1 MSKSTDTSIKLLVL
15 YDILSKMTDEEHA
28 LSTNEIIAE
37 LNKRGIPVSRKV
49 LPSDIALLNKYG
61 YEILSYVKKARYYY
75 VAQHTF
81 DTAEI
86 TMLVDAIR
94 ASKLTEQRKNT
105 LTDKLYST
113 VGLHRNPQSLEN
125 IITLNTSMSGNSSIV
140 YNIDFIDRAIREKK
154 KISFLYFTLDENK
167 KKCYRS
173 NKKRYVFNPLTMIWN
188 KDNYYLL
195 CYDDKHDGL
204 SRYRIDRMDDVQI
217 EEAPCLEKDEF
228 ANFNVDTYR
237 KQIFSMFGG
246 ELQEVEIQFDKDMLG
261 DIFDRFGTDIKI
273 GKIDDN
279 TFKSA
284 VDVQISRTF
293 FIWVVGTLG
302 KVKVISPISVVDEF
316 GKFVEQIQDSYGV

>member
-15 YDILSKMTDEEHA
+15 YDILSKMTDGEHA
-28 LSTNEIIAE
+28 LSTNEIIDE

-61 YEILSYVKKARYYY
+61 YEVLSYVKKARYYY

-94 ASKLTEQRKNT
+94 ASKLTEQRKNA
-105 LTDKLYST
+105 LTEKLYST
-113 VGLHRNPQSLEN
+113 VGLHRNPKSLTNIISLEK
-125 IITLNTSMSGNSSIV
+125 ITSGNSSIV
-140 YNIDFIDRAIREKK
+140 YNIDFIDRAIRERKK
-154 KISFLYFTLDENK
+154 VSFRYFILDENK
-167 KKCYRS
+167 KKFYRC
-173 NKKRYVFNPLTMIWN
+173 NGERYVFNPLTMIWN

-204 SRYRIDRMDDVQI
+204 SRYRIDRMDDVKV
-217 EEAPCLEKDEF
+217 EDASRLEKDEF
-228 ANFNVDTYR
+228 ADFNIDAYR

-246 ELQEVEIQFDKDMLG
+246 DLQKVEIQFDKEMLG
-261 DIFDRFGTDIKI
+261 DIYDRFGLDIKI
-273 GKIDDN
+273 NKIDDTTFN
-279 TFKSA
+279 TKLNIQ
-284 VDVQISRTF
+284 VSRTF

-302 KVKVISPISVVDEF
+302 KVKITAPISVMNEF
-316 GKFVEQIQDSYGV
+316 GEFIEHIKENY

>member
-37 LNKRGIPVSRKV
+37 LEKRGIAVSRKV

-61 YEILSYVKKARYYY
+61 YEIMSYVKKARYYF

-113 VGLHRNPQSLEN
+113 IGLHRNPQTLTN
-125 IITLNTSMSGNSSIV
+125 IISLDTAVLGNSSIV

-154 KISFLYFTLDENK
+154 KVSFRYFVLDENK
-167 KKCYRS
+167 KKAYRS
-173 NKKRYVFNPLTMIWN
+173 NGKRYVFNPLAMIWN

-204 SRYRIDRMDDVQI
+204 SRYRIDRMDDVQV
-217 EEAPCLEKDEF
+217 ENEPRLEKAEF
-228 ANFNVDTYR
+228 ADFNIDTYR

-246 ELQEVEIQFDKDMLG
+246 ELQKVEIHFDKELLG
-261 DIFDRFGTDIKI
+261 DIYDRFGIDVKI
-273 GKIDDN
+273 SKIDDTLFSTKVN
-279 TFKSA
+279 
-284 VDVQISRTF
+284 VQVSRTF

-302 KVKVISPISVVDEF
+302 KVKITAPISVINEF
-316 GKFVEQIQDSYGV
+316 NAFIEQIKGSY

>member
-125 IITLNTSMSGNSSIV
+125 IITLNTVISGNSSIV

-173 NKKRYVFNPLTMIWN
+173 NKKR
-188 KDNYYLL
+188 
-195 CYDDKHDGL
+195 
-204 SRYRIDRMDDVQI
+204 
-217 EEAPCLEKDEF
+217 
-228 ANFNVDTYR
+228 
-237 KQIFSMFGG
+237 
-246 ELQEVEIQFDKDMLG
+246 
-261 DIFDRFGTDIKI
+261 
-273 GKIDDN
+273 
-279 TFKSA
+279 
-284 VDVQISRTF
+284 
-293 FIWVVGTLG
+293 
-302 KVKVISPISVVDEF
+302 
-316 GKFVEQIQDSYGV
+316 